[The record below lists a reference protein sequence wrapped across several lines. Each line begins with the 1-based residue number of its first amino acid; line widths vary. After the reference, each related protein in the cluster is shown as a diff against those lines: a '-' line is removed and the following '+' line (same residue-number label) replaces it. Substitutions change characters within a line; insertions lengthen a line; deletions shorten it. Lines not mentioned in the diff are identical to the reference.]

1 MPNYRADEWAAWE
14 VDPSTRTSVHAFTK
28 YFPINATVATS
39 AADLLTVNRGI
50 PSVNL
55 VLNPRIEATDIT
67 AFTATGAAIAR
78 VTSQQS
84 TGAASL
90 SVDPANIIAGEGF
103 YWSGRFTGHPE
114 GSWLVA
120 SAEVRRASGS
130 GGTVKI
136 AIQNSSGTT
145 ELAASAAHTLSTTW
159 TKISTMYILPPHSPA
174 DYRIAVVST
183 AQHDITWF
191 TDKIHVEERRDGQI
205 ADYVDGALGVNYEWT
220 GTADASASKRRAGVS
235 VIRGLRL
242 KNDAGSNPIYIAFD
256 TTASTTTGIQVV
268 AGEIFETQFP
278 IDFRTNISAIAT
290 GGSAAVHG
298 VVWGIHQG

>member
-1 MPNYRADEWAAWE
+1 MPNYRADEWSAWE

-28 YFPINATVATS
+28 YFPINATVATT
-39 AADLLTVNRGI
+39 AANLLTVSRGL

-55 VLNPRIEATDIT
+55 VANPRVEAADIT
-67 AFTATGAAIAR
+67 GFTATGAVIAR

-90 SVDPANIIAGEGF
+90 SVDPANAVAGEGF
-103 YWSGRFTGHPE
+103 YWTGSFSGHPE

-136 AIQNSSGTT
+136 AIQNSSGV
-145 ELAASAAHTLSTTW
+145 EIVASAAHTLSTSW
-159 TKISTMYILPPHSPA
+159 TKISTMYTLPPHSPA
-174 DYRIAVVST
+174 DYRVAVVST

-191 TDKIHVEERRDGQI
+191 TDKIHIEERRDGQI
-205 ADYVDGALGVNYEWT
+205 ADYVDGAQGVNYEWT

-242 KNDAGSNPIYIAFD
+242 KNDHGSNPVYVAFD
-256 TTASTTTGIQVV
+256 TTASTTTGIQIV
-268 AGEIFETQFP
+268 AGEIFETNFP
-278 IDFRTNISAIAT
+278 IDFRTNISAIST